1 MKPMEETSHSEETSN
16 VRRTHVIHMR
26 KQELFAAL
34 EDLYNKSKKLSP
46 PKYGWAEFRDWI
58 DKTRIILQHGFGV
71 NSDQERE
78 FMQIEYAP
86 GVNGWTVLNG
96 SPFQS
101 VDSLAWYTEGITKA
115 QQRLTSIMD
124 EAVHFCSEMLEDTP
138 KPVVGLDSR
147 PSTNPTR
154 KLTIMVSSAV
164 YGYQEFLDRIYDLLV
179 ALGYEVWMSHKGTI
193 PVMSD
198 CDTLENC
205 IHGVEKCD
213 LFLGIITG
221 QYGKTIRNGL
231 SATHLEFK
239 KAIELNKPRWFIIDD
254 RVIFARR
261 FLNGLFRD
269 EELKTR
275 IRRDEVYF
283 KGDAAF
289 SDLRLID
296 MYELAR
302 ERKPDGDD
310 VKWVQEFRDDNSALL
325 FAMAQFG
332 RYLEIEELLKNRL
345 SNMDDIRAR
354 IARKGV

>member
-1 MKPMEETSHSEETSN
+1 MSTVDNEHNMQRNNIIYLPKKEFFDALKEMYEKT
-16 VRRTHVIHMR
+16 
-26 KQELFAAL
+26 KELR
-34 EDLYNKSKKLSP
+34 P
-46 PKYGWAEFRDWI
+46 PKLGWVEFRDWI
-58 DKTRIILQHGFGV
+58 DKTRILLQHGFGV

-78 FMQIEYAP
+78 FMHIEYAP
-86 GVNGWTVLNG
+86 NVNAKKVLEG

-101 VDSLAWYTEGITKA
+101 VDLLAWYSEGITKA
-115 QQRLTSIMD
+115 QLCLSNIMN
-124 EAVHFCSEMLEDTP
+124 EVVRYCTEKVTETP
-138 KPVVGLDSR
+138 E
-147 PSTNPTR
+147 STVNIG
-154 KLTIMVSSAV
+154 KLVQNTPHHKLRIMVSSAV

-193 PVMSD
+193 PVISD

-205 IHGVEKCD
+205 MHGVENCD

-221 QYGKTIRNGL
+221 QYGKTIRDGF

-239 KAIELNKPRWFIIDD
+239 RAIELRKPRWFIVDD

-261 FLNGLFRD
+261 FLHGLYKDANF
-269 EELKTR
+269 KKQ
-275 IRRDEVYF
+275 IRRDEFFY
-283 KGDAAF
+283 KGDASF

-302 ERKPDGDD
+302 ELEHKPDGDD
-310 VKWVQEFRDDNSALL
+310 VKWVQEYRDDNSALL

-345 SNMDDIRAR
+345 SNIDDIRTR
-354 IARKGV
+354 INPKE

>member
-1 MKPMEETSHSEETSN
+1 MDKAKQQNAKPERTT
-16 VRRTHVIHMR
+16 RRTGIIYMR
-26 KQELFAAL
+26 KKDLFDAL
-34 EDLYNKSKKLSP
+34 KEMFKKSRDLRLLKS
-46 PKYGWAEFRDWI
+46 GWAEFRDWL

-71 NSDQERE
+71 GSDQERE

-86 GVNGWTVLNG
+86 NVNGRTVLNG

-101 VDSLAWYTEGITKA
+101 VDSLAWYSEGITKA
-115 QQRLTSIMD
+115 QSCLANIMD
-124 EAVHFCSEMLEDTP
+124 EAVNLCTEQLANTP
-138 KPVVGLDSR
+138 VSDSNQNNQR
-147 PSTNPTR
+147 VKDARR
-154 KLTIMVSSAV
+154 KLRIMVSSAV

-193 PVMSD
+193 PVLSD

-205 IHGVEKCD
+205 MHGVENCD

-231 SATHLEFK
+231 SATHLEFQ
-239 KAIELNKPRWFIIDD
+239 KAIELNKPRWFIVDD

-261 FLNGLFRD
+261 FLNGLYRNEDF
-269 EELKTR
+269 KTR

-283 KGDAAF
+283 KGDASF

-302 ERKPDGDD
+302 ERKPESDD
-310 VKWVQEFRDDNSALL
+310 VKWVQEYRDDNSALL
-325 FAMAQFG
+325 FTMAQFG
-332 RYLEIEELLKNRL
+332 RYLEIEELLKKRL
-345 SNMDDIRAR
+345 SDVAGVRRR
-354 IARKGV
+354 IIGEEV

>member
-1 MKPMEETSHSEETSN
+1 MDKPRSN
-16 VRRTHVIHMR
+16 KEGNARRTNIIYMGKKPLLASLHKMYETT
-26 KQELFAAL
+26 KQLR
-34 EDLYNKSKKLSP
+34 P
-46 PKYGWAEFRDWI
+46 PKYGWTEFRDWL
-58 DKTRIILQHGFGV
+58 DKTRIVLQHGFGV

-86 GVNGWTVLNG
+86 SVNGWTILNG

-101 VDSLAWYTEGITKA
+101 VDSLAWYSEGITKA
-115 QQRLTSIMD
+115 QLRLVNIMD
-124 EAVHFCSEMLEDTP
+124 EVVDFCSEAPAPQQISDDAHP
-138 KPVVGLDSR
+138 R
-147 PSTNPTR
+147 PGQKNPTR

-193 PVMSD
+193 PVISD

-205 IHGVEKCD
+205 IHGVENCD

-221 QYGKTIRNGL
+221 QYGHTIRDGL

-239 KAIELNKPRWFIIDD
+239 KAIELNKPRWFIVDD

-261 FLNGLFRD
+261 FLNSLYKDDGF
-269 EELKTR
+269 KTKF
-275 IRRDEVYF
+275 RRDELHF
-283 KGDAAF
+283 KKGDLTF

-302 ERKPDGDD
+302 ERSPDGDD

-332 RYLEIEELLKNRL
+332 RYLEIEELLKKRL
-345 SNMDDIRAR
+345 SDLNDIRAR
-354 IARKGV
+354 IGGKES

>member
-1 MKPMEETSHSEETSN
+1 MERPESQNSERERP
-16 VRRTHVIHMR
+16 VRRTGIVYMR
-26 KQELFAAL
+26 KKDLVDALAKMYKKSRELR
-34 EDLYNKSKKLSP
+34 P

-58 DKTRIILQHGFGV
+58 DKTRIILQHGFGI

-86 GVNGWTVLNG
+86 NVNGRTVLNG

-101 VDSLAWYTEGITKA
+101 VESLAWYSEGITKA
-115 QQRLTSIMD
+115 QLCLASIVD
-124 EAVHFCSEMLEDTP
+124 EVDNFCTEQLENAS
-138 KPVVGLDSR
+138 GLDSNQNNSDPKDKR
-147 PSTNPTR
+147 Q
-154 KLTIMVSSAV
+154 KLRIMVSSAV

-193 PVMSD
+193 PVLSD
-198 CDTLENC
+198 NDTLENC
-205 IHGVEKCD
+205 MHGVENCD

-239 KAIELNKPRWFIIDD
+239 RAIELNKPRWFIVDD

-261 FLNGLFRD
+261 FLNEMYSD
-269 EELKTR
+269 EDFKTK
-275 IRRDEVYF
+275 IRRDEVHF
-283 KGDAAF
+283 KGDASF

-302 ERKPDGDD
+302 ERKPESDD
-310 VKWVQEFRDDNSALL
+310 VKWVQEYRDDNSALL
-325 FAMAQFG
+325 FTMAQFG
-332 RYLEIEELLKNRL
+332 RYLEIEELLKKRL
-345 SNMDDIRAR
+345 ANVVDVRKR
-354 IARKGV
+354 IEGKEA

>member
-1 MKPMEETSHSEETSN
+1 MDKPENN
-16 VRRTHVIHMR
+16 VNSKKRRTNVIFMD
-26 KQELFAAL
+26 KKAL
-34 EDLYNKSKKLSP
+34 CDALREMYDKSKELDSP
-46 PKYGWAEFRDWI
+46 RFGWAEFRDWI
-58 DKTRIILQHGFGV
+58 DKIRIVLQHGFGI

-86 GVNGWTVLNG
+86 NVNGWMVVDG

-101 VDSLAWYTEGITKA
+101 VESLAWYSEGLTKA
-115 QQRLTSIMD
+115 RMRLASIMD
-124 EAVHFCSEMLEDTP
+124 EVVNYCAELSEGAHVSAAV
-138 KPVVGLDSR
+138 
-147 PSTNPTR
+147 PSSYSPESPSR

-193 PVMSD
+193 PVRSD

-205 IHGVEKCD
+205 IHGVENCD

-221 QYGKTIRNGL
+221 QYGHTFKDGF

-239 KAIELNKPRWFIIDD
+239 RAIDLNKPRWFIVDD

-261 FLNGLFRD
+261 LLNSLYKD
-269 EELKTR
+269 KDCKTR
-275 IRRDEVYF
+275 FRREEFYLK
-283 KGDAAF
+283 KGDPSF

-302 ERKPDGDD
+302 EYKSSGDD
-310 VKWVQEFRDDNSALL
+310 VKWVQEYRDDNSALL

-332 RYLEIEELLKNRL
+332 RYLEIEELLKKRL
-345 SNMDDIRAR
+345 SNLADIRKR
-354 IARKGV
+354 IAGKGA

>member
-1 MKPMEETSHSEETSN
+1 MDKSEIQNAKPERPT
-16 VRRTHVIHMR
+16 RRTGIIYMR
-26 KQELFAAL
+26 KKDLFDALNEMYKKSHELC
-34 EDLYNKSKKLSP
+34 P

-71 NSDQERE
+71 DSDQERE

-86 GVNGWTVLNG
+86 NVNGRIVLKG

-101 VDSLAWYTEGITKA
+101 VDSLAWYSEGITKA
-115 QQRLTSIMD
+115 QLCLARIMD
-124 EAVHFCSEMLEDTP
+124 EVVNFCIEQLADTSS
-138 KPVVGLDSR
+138 VNLGQAAHGGSGAR
-147 PSTNPTR
+147 R
-154 KLTIMVSSAV
+154 KLRIMVSSAV

-193 PVMSD
+193 PVLSD

-205 IHGVEKCD
+205 MHGVENCD

-231 SATHLEFK
+231 SATHLEFQR
-239 KAIELNKPRWFIIDD
+239 AIELNKPRWFIVDD

-261 FLNGLFRD
+261 FLNGLHRD
-269 EELKTR
+269 EDFKTR

-283 KGDAAF
+283 KGDASF

-302 ERKPDGDD
+302 ERKPENDD
-310 VKWVQEFRDDNSALL
+310 VKWVQEYRDDSSALL
-325 FAMAQFG
+325 FTMAQFG
-332 RYLEIEELLKNRL
+332 RYLEIEELLKKRL
-345 SNMDDIRAR
+345 SNVAEVRKR
-354 IARKGV
+354 IAGKEA

>member
-1 MKPMEETSHSEETSN
+1 MEKPRSNKEGN
-16 VRRTHVIHMR
+16 VRRTNIIYMG
-26 KQELFAAL
+26 KKALFDALQEMY
-34 EDLYNKSKKLSP
+34 DKSKELDP
-46 PKYGWAEFRDWI
+46 PKYGWPEFRDWI

-71 NSDQERE
+71 NSGQERE

-86 GVNGWTVLNG
+86 NVNGRVILDG

-101 VDSLAWYTEGITKA
+101 VKSLAWYSEGITKA
-115 QQRLTSIMD
+115 KMRLASIMEELVD
-124 EAVHFCSEMLEDTP
+124 FCSEAPAPQPIPSDAQAR
-138 KPVVGLDSR
+138 PVQK
-147 PSTNPTR
+147 NPAR

-193 PVMSD
+193 PVISD

-205 IHGVEKCD
+205 IRGVENCD

-221 QYGKTIRNGL
+221 QYGHTIRDGL

-239 KAIELNKPRWFIIDD
+239 KAIELNKPRWFIVDD

-261 FLNGLFRD
+261 FLNSLYKD
-269 EELKTR
+269 EGCKTKF
-275 IRRDEVYF
+275 RRDEVHF
-283 KGDAAF
+283 KKGDPTF
-289 SDLRLID
+289 SDLRLIE
-296 MYELAR
+296 MYDLAR

-310 VKWVQEFRDDNSALL
+310 VKWVQEYRDDNSALL

-332 RYLEIEELLKNRL
+332 RYLEIEELLKKRL
-345 SNMDDIRAR
+345 KNLDDIRAR
-354 IARKGV
+354 IAEKGVLK

>member
-1 MKPMEETSHSEETSN
+1 MDTPRNDRVDNK
-16 VRRTHVIHMR
+16 RRTNVIYMD
-26 KQELFAAL
+26 KKAL
-34 EDLYNKSKKLSP
+34 YDALREMYDKSKTLEP
-46 PKYGWAEFRDWI
+46 PRYGWAEFRDWI
-58 DKTRIILQHGFGV
+58 DKTRIVLQHGFGV

-86 GVNGWTVLNG
+86 NVNGWTVLDG

-101 VDSLAWYTEGITKA
+101 VKSLAWYSEGLTKA
-115 QQRLTSIMD
+115 KMRLASIME
-124 EAVHFCSEMLEDTP
+124 EAVNYCTESLEGSH
-138 KPVVGLDSR
+138 KSAVVP
-147 PSTNPTR
+147 PSHSLENPSR

-193 PVMSD
+193 PVRSD
-198 CDTLENC
+198 CNTLENC
-205 IHGVEKCD
+205 IHGVENCD

-221 QYGKTIRNGL
+221 QYGHTIRGEF

-239 KAIELNKPRWFIIDD
+239 KAIELNKPRWFIVDD

-261 FLNGLFRD
+261 LLNSLYKD
-269 EELKTR
+269 KDCKTR
-275 IRRDEVYF
+275 LRRDEIHLK
-283 KGDAAF
+283 KGDPSF

-302 ERKPDGDD
+302 ERNSYGDD
-310 VKWVQEFRDDNSALL
+310 VKWVQEYRDDNSALL

-332 RYLEIEELLKNRL
+332 RYLEIEELLKTRL
-345 SNMDDIRAR
+345 SNVADIRKR
-354 IARKGV
+354 IVGKED

>member
-1 MKPMEETSHSEETSN
+1 MKPETMQTNDKPISQ
-16 VRRTHVIHMR
+16 RTNTILMR
-26 KQELFAAL
+26 K
-34 EDLYNKSKKLSP
+34 EDLCVALRRMYDKSKELLP

-58 DKTRIILQHGFGV
+58 DSTRITIQHGFGK

-86 GVNGWTVLNG
+86 GVNGWTILNG

-101 VDSLAWYTEGITKA
+101 VDSLAWYSEGITKA
-115 QQRLTSIMD
+115 QQRLASILD
-124 EAVHFCSEMLEDTP
+124 ETVHFCSEAPAPQPIPGEGHAQP
-138 KPVVGLDSR
+138 ASR
-147 PSTNPTR
+147 NPAR

-193 PVMSD
+193 PVISD

-205 IHGVEKCD
+205 IHGVEHCD

-221 QYGKTIRNGL
+221 QYGHTIRDGL

-239 KAIELNKPRWFIIDD
+239 KAIELNKPRWFIVDD
-254 RVIFARR
+254 RVMFARR
-261 FLNGLFRD
+261 FLNSLYKD
-269 EELKTR
+269 EGCKTKL
-275 IRRDEVYF
+275 RRDEVHF
-283 KGDAAF
+283 KKGDPTF

-302 ERKPDGDD
+302 ERNPDGDD
-310 VKWVQEFRDDNSALL
+310 VKWVQEYRDDNSALL

-332 RYLEIEELLKNRL
+332 RYLEIEELLKKRL
-345 SNMDDIRAR
+345 SNISDIRAR
-354 IARKGV
+354 IVEKGV